1 MSLKTLFLALSVAT
15 LGTTAFAENTKIKIE
30 GAYARSGAKTGAAFF
45 TITNNAESD
54 DRLIAASSESA
65 KRVELHT
72 HLEDDNGIVK
82 MRPIED
88 GIAVQAGGEHALERG
103 GDHVMF
109 MGLDAPFEDG
119 STISVTLTFEKAGDV
134 TLEIPVDN
142 DRKGQHGG
150 HSGHSNDDHSGHGS

>member
-1 MSLKTLFLALSVAT
+1 MSLKSFILALGFAT
-15 LGTTAFAENTKIKIE
+15 LSTVAVAENAKIMID

-45 TITNNAESD
+45 TIMNHGAAD
-54 DRLIAASSESA
+54 DRLVAASSDSA

-72 HLEDDNGIVK
+72 HLEDDSGVVR

-119 STISVTLTFEKAGDV
+119 TTISVTLTFEKAGDV

-142 DRKGQHGG
+142 DRKTGHGG
-150 HSGHSNDDHSGHGS
+150 HSSGDHSGHDS